1 MILSYEDGNTSYAK
15 PNTHK
20 PTIWAKCSYTQCVV
34 VLVTIMVF
42 TKACLGSGFPELSNV
57 VCGPM
62 YHAYV
67 HPVKI
72 KNQCLFLDTRLTHDI
87 CVDKRTS
94 RLPDIHLKFC
104 NMYTLSHTI
113 PQNESEIRMG
123 VDCNETLVDLVR
135 SDKNASEEF
144 QLFTS
149 VLQRVDCDT
158 EYSVKWSCSVCRV
171 STIVV
176 SSSFLPGECEP
187 AIYSCKSVVYLLEE
201 IQLTI
206 KSVPP
211 TSGDVAK
218 LSHLLQGASQE
229 SNNLVSAPVARKH

>member
-176 SSSFLPGECEP
+176 SSFFYQENVNRRFIHVKVWFTCSR
-187 AIYSCKSVVYLLEE
+187 KS
-201 IQLTI
+201 
-206 KSVPP
+206 S
-211 TSGDVAK
+211 
-218 LSHLLQGASQE
+218 
-229 SNNLVSAPVARKH
+229 